1 MVSSIHVG
9 LLEQPDEFGATVAEP
24 LKAPRRARYTTSTDV
39 TRIAELVRW
48 RQANAKPE
56 EMVAEARK
64 TADQAHLAA
73 RILIHDA
80 FSGREY
86 RAAAREMESWPLK
99 DPPATE

>member
-1 MVSSIHVG
+1 MWG
-9 LLEQPDEFGATVAEP
+9 PDFQTADGAF
-24 LKAPRRARYTTSTDV
+24 
-39 TRIAELVRW
+39 TRIAELERW

-73 RILIHDA
+73 GILIHNA

-86 RAAAREMESWPLK
+86 RAAAREME
-99 DPPATE
+99 AGH